1 MPDEFPVDRYIM
13 VQQEALDFY
22 KYDDAIGE
30 NKTSECAELAQI
42 SSSMVDTQWT
52 LVVQP

>member
-1 MPDEFPVDRYIM
+1 MPDEFPVDRYIV
-13 VQQEALDFY
+13 VQQEAVDSY
-22 KYDDAIGE
+22 KYDDAISE

-52 LVVQP
+52 LVLKP